1 MVIKVCTMGKRKRNV
16 CPQIYVNCCKH
27 PPPPPPVPC
36 PLLPRHPFHPS
47 TQSPPSIKMSRP
59 KKRAAITQQN
69 NNPTTFSKK
78 DNNNKKYQHQNWN
91 VSKIIQSESNP
102 NPIRIQSES
111 NPKAIQIRFISSLPS
126 STASVEF
133 RHRCHINPIQF
144 KRIEPGPVI
153 SSLSTPSYVNIN
165 SLPPAPFPSATKIR
179 PLINF

>member
-1 MVIKVCTMGKRKRNV
+1 MCTMGKRKRNV

-111 NPKAIQIRFISSLPS
+111 NP
-126 STASVEF
+126 
-133 RHRCHINPIQF
+133 NPIHFQPSEF
-144 KRIEPGPVI
+144 NCVSGVPPPLPHKPNSIQTNWTRPRYLLVI
-153 SSLSTPSYVNIN
+153 NAIV
-165 SLPPAPFPSATKIR
+165 R
-179 PLINF
+179 